1 MEKFYITSSI
11 AYTNS
16 SPHVGFLLELLQA
29 DVIAR
34 LSRLVNKKTFFLTGT
49 DEHGRKNVEAAER
62 AGKNTKNF
70 VDEIAARFQL
80 LADVFNISNDNFIRT
95 SDRKRHW
102 PAVSKIWKKLAEA
115 GDLYRK
121 NYKGLYCVGHEA
133 FMKPSELKDGECV
146 LHKQKPEVVE
156 EENWFFRLT
165 KYKEQ
170 IKKVIES
177 GEIKILP
184 AYKKNETLNML
195 KELEDI
201 SFSRPSK
208 DINWGVPV
216 PDDNSSIIYI
226 WVEALVNYLS
236 GLGYG
241 TEESKFEEFWPADIH
256 FVGKDILKFHA
267 VFWPAMLLSAGL
279 ALPRAIYVHG
289 FITVDGEKMSKTVG
303 NVIDPFALVE
313 KYGVEPVRYFLLR
326 EIPSGEDGDFSY
338 KKLEER
344 YQADLANGLGNLI
357 QRVLTLIEN
366 NLSGELNYRKNL
378 ESKDVV
384 DFVSGVKEKYK
395 QAIDDFR
402 LHEALAQTF
411 EIVGFANGYINQ
423 HKPWEI
429 AVPMPKLNRSL
440 TTAPLAESQTG
451 PLTISGSDVL
461 NESISASGRPDH
473 FLEVMTNLAFII
485 LNVGVL
491 LYPFMPETSEKILE
505 SFGFS
510 LKDGLEN
517 LDHQKL
523 RIKKG
528 EVLFPRL

>member
-1 MEKFYITSSI
+1 
-11 AYTNS
+11 
-16 SPHVGFLLELLQA
+16 
-29 DVIAR
+29 
-34 LSRLVNKKTFFLTGT
+34 
-49 DEHGRKNVEAAER
+49 
-62 AGKNTKNF
+62 
-70 VDEIAARFQL
+70 
-80 LADVFNISNDNFIRT
+80 
-95 SDRKRHW
+95 
-102 PAVSKIWKKLAEA
+102 
-115 GDLYRK
+115 
-121 NYKGLYCVGHEA
+121 
-133 FMKPSELKDGECV
+133 MKPSELKDGECV
-146 LHKQKPEVVE
+146 LHKQKPEVIE

-170 IKKVIES
+170 IKKVMES

-184 AYKKNETLNML
+184 THKKNEILNML

-208 DINWGVPV
+208 DISWGVPV
-216 PDDNSSIIYI
+216 PSDDSSTIYI

-279 ALPRAIYVHG
+279 ALPKAVYVHG
-289 FITVDGEKMSKTVG
+289 FVTVEGEKMSKTVG

-344 YQADLANGLGNLI
+344 YQADLANGLGNLV

-366 NLSGELNYRKNL
+366 NLLGELNYRKNL
-378 ESKDVV
+378 ESKEVV

-395 QAIDDFR
+395 QAIEDFR
-402 LHEALAQTF
+402 LHEALGQVF
-411 EIVGFANGYINQ
+411 EVVDFANGYVNQ
-423 HKPWEI
+423 HKPWEL
-429 AVPMPKLNRSL
+429 AVPMPKLDRL
-440 TTAPLAESQTG
+440 
-451 PLTISGSDVL
+451 SGTKGQLDGAAGAKATSRP
-461 NESISASGRPDH
+461 GRPDH
-473 FLEVMTNLAFII
+473 FLEVMTNLTLMVLNIAFLI
-485 LNVGVL
+485 
-491 LYPFMPETSEKILE
+491 YPFMPETSEKILK
-505 SFGFS
+505 SFGLS
-510 LKDGLEN
+510 LESDLEK

-523 RIKKG
+523 VIKKG
-528 EVLFPRL
+528 EVLFPRRG